1 MECNIWYVLTFV
13 YIQAAV
19 CLYLYLFIIML
30 KNVCLQ
36 NRCDQVV
43 FMKNGTISEF
53 GTYEDLMKS
62 GNDLYSMVSY
72 DQSQKMDQDTSKED
86 KNVFT
91 KKDLRKRTVSI
102 TSNGNDGAGETLNNR
117 VEEEKDQ
124 LNAGWVVLLKYY
136 KVKSFF
142 PNPK

>member
-1 MECNIWYVLTFV
+1 
-13 YIQAAV
+13 
-19 CLYLYLFIIML
+19 
-30 KNVCLQ
+30 
-36 NRCDQVV
+36 
-43 FMKNGTISEF
+43 MKNGTISEI
-53 GTYEDLMKS
+53 GTFEDLMKS
-62 GNDLYSMVSY
+62 GKDLYSMVSY

-102 TSNGNDGAGETLNNR
+102 TSDEGETLNNR

-136 KVKSFF
+136 KVKRFF
-142 PNPK
+142 F

>member
-1 MECNIWYVLTFV
+1 M
-13 YIQAAV
+13 
-19 CLYLYLFIIML
+19 
-30 KNVCLQ
+30 Q

-72 DQSQKMDQDTSKED
+72 DQSQKMDKEDTSKD
-86 KNVFT
+86 NKNVFT

-102 TSNGNDGAGETLNNR
+102 TSNGNDGETLNNR

-136 KVKSFF
+136 KVKFF
-142 PNPK
+142 FLILSDAETLLTLLLRRHTDAMKKFWAFRPLI

>member
-1 MECNIWYVLTFV
+1 M
-13 YIQAAV
+13 
-19 CLYLYLFIIML
+19 
-30 KNVCLQ
+30 Q

-43 FMKNGTISEF
+43 FMKNGTISEI
-53 GTYEDLMKS
+53 GTFEDLMKS
-62 GNDLYSMVSY
+62 GKDLYSMVSY

-102 TSNGNDGAGETLNNR
+102 TSDEGETLNNR

-136 KVKSFF
+136 KVKRFF
-142 PNPK
+142 F